1 MLLDNRIVI
10 ALERLAGSLVDL
22 FQIAVLVIEDH
33 IHHRGVEHCLIAQQQ
48 PLLLF
53 FLLFLFRD
61 VSPGAENDGGFSF
74 ATAAENREADAETA
88 LQVLLVLRVVG
99 FYFQCGGFF
108 LLFGYLLDGLHQT
121 LKVCR
126 VKVFRKLAGGIV
138 CCVLAVFFIYGEQLC
153 SHLVAPYLHLRSAQY
168 LCQFFFVLE

>member
-1 MLLDNRIVI
+1 MLLDNRIVV
-10 ALERLAGSLVDL
+10 ALECFTGFWVDF
-22 FQIAVLVIEDH
+22 FQDAVFVIEDH

-61 VSPGAENDGGFSF
+61 VAPGAENDGGLSF
-74 ATAAENREADAETA
+74 ATAAENREGDAETA

-99 FYFQCGGFF
+99 FHLQCGGFF

-138 CCVLAVFFIYGEQLC
+138 RDLQAVFSIHGE
-153 SHLVAPYLHLRSAQY
+153 
-168 LCQFFFVLE
+168 